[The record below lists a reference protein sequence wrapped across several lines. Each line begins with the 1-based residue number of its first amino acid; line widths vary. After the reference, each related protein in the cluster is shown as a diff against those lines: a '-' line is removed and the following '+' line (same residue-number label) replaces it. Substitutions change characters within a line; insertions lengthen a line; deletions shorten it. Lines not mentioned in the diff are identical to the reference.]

1 MILMEKYCQ
10 NPLCDA
16 EAVKQVKVSV
26 KKASDERRSLCACC
40 EEVFVWGVQ
49 HGKMLWRKRKQWIL
63 AIADKGI
70 IAYAEAYASQK
81 KAEQGL
87 IDYLRK
93 EESYDGPD
101 EITEAAAWLAE
112 HDERLGAEIFAAES
126 PDNHDDADIRCEAER
141 LEQFLA
147 EGGFIV
153 LAENQQ
159 DPHPGQPLEAW
170 AYQGSL
176 DFSKAT
182 PVNFGLGNSVAE
194 VLAALN
200 EQLEQAG
207 HPCQARQHPHGRM
220 TVVPLEDKGVSSLW
234 WVVHTLEVSAADAQT
249 AAALAYQFMKD
260 PKSPPPVLEIADGQ
274 GKVTRVDLSQKQEHP
289 GSKEDDS
296 V

>member
-1 MILMEKYCQ
+1 MEKYCQ
-10 NPLCDA
+10 NPLCQS
-16 EAVKQVKVSV
+16 EAGKQVKVSV

-40 EEVFVWGVQ
+40 ETVFSWGVQ
-49 HGKMLWRKRKQWIL
+49 HGKLLSHKQKQWIL

-70 IAYAEAYASQK
+70 VAYAEAYSSQE

-93 EESYDGPD
+93 EERYDGPD
-101 EITEAAAWLAE
+101 DISEAASWLAE

-170 AYQGSL
+170 AYQGPL
-176 DFSKAT
+176 DFNQAK
-182 PVNFGLGNSVAE
+182 PVTFGLGNGVAH

-200 EQLEQAG
+200 EQLKQAG
-207 HPCQARQHPHGRM
+207 QPGQTHEHPHRRM
-220 TVVPLEDKGVSSLW
+220 TVVPLEEKEPVSLW
-234 WVVHTLEVSAADAQT
+234 WVVNTLEVSAADAQT